1 MAAQPGAAPPAP
13 ASVAASSG
21 SVAGAFGSPRG
32 GGQPAEAAVT
42 GLQAA
47 RREVAHESLDVLGS
61 RLCVE
66 MGRAPVSPTEAE
78 QQLAAKRQRMDRLVQ
93 NLPDGGAS
101 HWKVVARY
109 ERYIALLQQRQEQ
122 AQQGS
127 KRPAER
133 GGQQLGPGGSQQQ
146 GQTAK
151 RHKRLERPLL
161 LATKCKVC
169 FKSPASGKQLKHAKV
184 RGQRF
189 GVHWCLW
196 RARREHCVLS
206 APLYLLMHPWL

>member
-1 MAAQPGAAPPAP
+1 MAPLSLAQ
-13 ASVAASSG
+13 
-21 SVAGAFGSPRG
+21 
-32 GGQPAEAAVT
+32 
-42 GLQAA
+42 
-47 RREVAHESLDVLGS
+47 
-61 RLCVE
+61 
-66 MGRAPVSPTEAE
+66 AE
-78 QQLAAKRQRMDRLVQ
+78 QELAQKLQRLDRIVAIAA
-93 NLPDGGAS
+93 NLRDGGAA
-101 HWKVVARY
+101 HWKVVARF

-151 RHKRLERPLL
+151 RHKQLEQPLL

-169 FKSPASGKQLKHAKV
+169 FKPPAPGKQLKHAKV
-184 RGQRF
+184 RGQWF

-196 RARREHCVLS
+196 RA
-206 APLYLLMHPWL
+206 